1 MKYFIGCKKSRAKQ
15 TPLKFIAAAPCAR
28 LPLCAS
34 SQNQPDQAV
43 HVRNLKE
50 ESTRL
55 PASKT
60 LPGNKAIPNTQYYL
74 PSSCWTLFIT
84 MATMTATRRANR
96 IKFGV
101 GVLERLAPK
110 FPFEENFVQ
119 DLRNDIIID
128 YRKSRQEIQDSLAFD
143 PGEMFSAMKQFR
155 F

>member
-1 MKYFIGCKKSRAKQ
+1 
-15 TPLKFIAAAPCAR
+15 
-28 LPLCAS
+28 
-34 SQNQPDQAV
+34 
-43 HVRNLKE
+43 
-50 ESTRL
+50 
-55 PASKT
+55 
-60 LPGNKAIPNTQYYL
+60 
-74 PSSCWTLFIT
+74 

-119 DLRNDIIID
+119 DLRNEIIID